1 MTGPKPNLPSQ
12 AQPWGRWITDTESE
26 TSSALARLSQDSRN
40 SGLSF
45 KAQTENIAGQIAAI
59 PSLAGITEF
68 NVPAFDVSR
77 PSFVGTFRVWDSPNF
92 TINPPR
98 NDTAYTASVIAVIR
112 VSEVNL
118 LFGRS
123 YLRINGLDDSFSHE
137 NMQGADSSVLSI
149 MGTRDL
155 LPGEP
160 LNIQFAVSGASVGT
174 AKFRNCK
181 LYAIFN
187 GRIQ

>member
-1 MTGPKPNLPSQ
+1 MTGPKPNLPSL
-12 AQPWGRWITDTESE
+12 AQPWGRWIDEKESS
-26 TSSALARLSQDSRN
+26 TSSALARLGQDN
-40 SGLSF
+40 TNTGLSF
-45 KAQTENIAGQIAAI
+45 KSQTDNVARQINEI
-59 PSLAGITEF
+59 PTLAGITQLDIQ
-68 NVPAFDVSR
+68 AFDVSR

-98 NDTAYTASVIAVIR
+98 ADLPYTVSVIAVIR

-118 LFGRS
+118 IFGRS

-149 MGTRDL
+149 MGTRDIV
-155 LPGEP
+155 PGEVV
-160 LNIQFAVSGASVGT
+160 NVQFAVSGASVGT

-187 GRIQ
+187 GRIA

>member
-1 MTGPKPNLPSQ
+1 MTGPKPNLPSL
-12 AQPWGRWITDTESE
+12 AQPWGRWINDAEASTT
-26 TSSALARLSQDSRN
+26 SALARLSQDNRN
-40 SGLSF
+40 GSLTF
-45 KAQTENIAGQIAAI
+45 KGQTENIAKQISAI
-59 PSLAGITEF
+59 PTLAGITQLDI
-68 NVPAFDVSR
+68 PAFDVAR
-77 PSFVGTFRVWDSPNF
+77 PSFVGTFRVWDSANY

-118 LFGRS
+118 IFGRS

-137 NMQGADSSVLSI
+137 NMQGADSSVLSL
-149 MGTRDL
+149 MGTRDI

-160 LNIQFAVSGASVGT
+160 LNVQFAVSGASVGT